1 MIYYGNM
8 AASSAMSETVKQ
20 ELECTVREATWDDFE
35 AICQVKRRN
44 GIVPEDCSHWVR
56 LWDEN
61 PFRFKHPVPLG
72 WVLENQAQGIVGTF
86 SNIPRTYFFNG
97 EPVRAAIPSSWAVDR
112 PFRFAASTPAA
123 EYLAQ
128 KNIDL
133 FITTTA
139 SPRTEARLKELGCL
153 EIPGPSCAK
162 MLFWITNYAT
172 FAGAFLRK
180 VKVPEVP
187 GVSRTTGLALY
198 LQDLIHL
205 PKGRF
210 QRIGVNLLQDFDG
223 RFDALW
229 EVLSRRHNRLMA
241 VRNRE
246 ALNWQFRPA
255 LESGNLFIFGVMRGN
270 RLTGYLIM
278 RKYNHEQYGLCRFR
292 VVDLQA
298 IDDEPNTVLSLM
310 TAALDHAA
318 RSGADVVEAMGFNKS
333 KHDLL
338 GRLNPHHRTLPS
350 FPYLY
355 KVSEDARS
363 LQTALLEPDAWDP
376 SPLDGDSAL

>member
-1 MIYYGNM
+1 MQLPSALRSSNGSMIYYGHM
-8 AASSAMSETVKQ
+8 AASSAMSETAKQ

-35 AICQVKRRN
+35 AICHVKRRN
-44 GIVPEDCSHWVR
+44 GIVPEGRPHWAR

-61 PFRFKHPVPLG
+61 PFRFGHPVPLG

-86 SNIPRTYFFNG
+86 SNIPRIYFFNG

-112 PFRFAASTPAA
+112 PFRFAASTPAV

-139 SPRTEARLKELGCL
+139 SPRTEARLKDLGCL

-162 MLFWITNYAT
+162 MLFWVTNYKT
-172 FAGAFLRK
+172 FAGDLSAQGES
-180 VKVPEVP
+180 PCT
-187 GVSRTTGLALY
+187 SRNEARSWFSALLTGSDPLAQRQL
-198 LQDLIHL
+198 
-205 PKGRF
+205 F
-210 QRIGVNLLQDFDG
+210 QRIAVTLLQGFDE

-229 EVLSRRHNRLMA
+229 EVLGRRRNRLMA

-255 LESGNLFIFGVMRGN
+255 LESGNLFLFGVVSGS
-270 RLTGYLIM
+270 RLTGYLIV
-278 RKYNHEQYGLCRFR
+278 RKYDHEQYGLRRFR

-298 IDDEPNTVLSLM
+298 IDDEPNTVLSP
-310 TAALDHAA
+310 TDCSAGAC
-318 RSGADVVEAMGFNKS
+318 RSIRGGCCGGN
-333 KHDLL
+333 
-338 GRLNPHHRTLPS
+338 GI
-350 FPYLY
+350 
-355 KVSEDARS
+355 
-363 LQTALLEPDAWDP
+363 
-376 SPLDGDSAL
+376 